1 MLKIGEFSRLSQV
14 TVKTLHHYDELG
26 LIKPA
31 HIDPVTNYRFYTVE
45 QLPRIHRIMALKEM
59 GLSLEQIG
67 LMLEKELPT
76 DEIRGMLYFKQ
87 AEIHQGMR
95 EAQRQL
101 SMVEFRLRMI
111 EAEINFPDLDVVIK
125 RLEPMR
131 FLSFFDKP
139 DLTLPMEELL
149 AHRERVADTIRKA
162 IEDGVIQHTGVV
174 YDVYHGET
182 IISFHS
188 PEIGERQHEILIGVT
203 DAQDSVTLEGIGQLT
218 VRNEPAVES
227 AATLFM
233 DQSDLRDVAGH
244 VEKATLLR
252 RWAILHGYQPHSL
265 MRFYHHRGPL
275 QTNNPAEFVI
285 EAQLPVDIGEQDQ

>member
-14 TVKTLHHYDELG
+14 TIKTLHHYDELG
-26 LIKPA
+26 LIKPS
-31 HIDPVTNYRFYTVE
+31 HIDPVTNYRFYEVE

-76 DEIRGMLYFKQ
+76 DEIRGMLHFKQ
-87 AEIHQGMR
+87 AEIQQEMR

-101 SMVEFRLRMI
+101 SLVEFRLRMI
-111 EAEINFPDLDVVIK
+111 EAEINFPELDVVMK
-125 RLEPMR
+125 RLEPMW
-131 FLSFFDKP
+131 FLSFFDRP

-149 AHRERVADTIRKA
+149 AHRERVASTLRKA

-182 IISFHS
+182 FMPFHS

-203 DAQDSVTLEGIGQLT
+203 EAQESVTLEGIGQLT
-218 VRNEPAVES
+218 ARNEPAVES
-227 AATLFM
+227 AATLFIQP
-233 DQSDLRDVAGH
+233 DDFKDPAGF
-244 VEKATLLR
+244 VEPATLLR

-275 QTNNPAEFVI
+275 HTSNPAEFVI
-285 EAQLPVDIGEQDQ
+285 EAQLPVDTGE